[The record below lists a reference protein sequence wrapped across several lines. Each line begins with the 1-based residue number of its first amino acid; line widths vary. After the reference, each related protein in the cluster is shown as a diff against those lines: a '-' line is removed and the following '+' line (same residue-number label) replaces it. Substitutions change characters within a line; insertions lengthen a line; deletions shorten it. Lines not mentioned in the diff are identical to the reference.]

1 MLDIVLATLPIFL
14 LIFLGTA
21 LTRGK
26 ILSAAFWAEAE
37 RLIYYI
43 LFPCLLLSSVA
54 RAELTGL
61 EIGPMAA
68 VVVGSMLLATAAM
81 LALRRHLA
89 PDGPAFTSLYQGV
102 IRMNTYLGFAVAFAI
117 GGQAAVEA
125 TAVAVAIF
133 VPTANLLCVTILVS
147 YGAQSRMGGGSAL
160 ARTLL
165 AIAKNPLI
173 LSILGGIALNLTG
186 IGLPPVAEPM
196 LEILGRAALGLGL
209 LAVGAGLELK
219 ALRAAGPTVLLAVAL
234 KLVAMPGLAL
244 GLALLL
250 GLSGPAALAVI
261 LLNALPTA
269 GAAYILARQL
279 GGDAPLMAA
288 IITVQTGL
296 AMVSLPLVLALVP

>member
-26 ILSAAFWAEAE
+26 ILSGPFWGEAE

-54 RAELTGL
+54 KAELGGL
-61 EIGPMAA
+61 DIGPMAG
-68 VVVGSMLLATAAM
+68 VVIGSMAIATAAL

-133 VPTANLLCVTILVS
+133 VPTANLLCVTILVT
-147 YGAQSRMGGGSAL
+147 YGAQAKTGGGSML
-160 ARTLL
+160 AKTLL
-165 AIAKNPLI
+165 AIARNPLI

-186 IGLPPVAEPM
+186 VGLPPVAGPM

-219 ALRAAGPTVLLAVAL
+219 ALRVAGPTVLLAALL
-234 KLVAMPGLAL
+234 KLAVMPALAL
-244 GLALLL
+244 GLTLLFGL
-250 GLSGPAALAVI
+250 GGPAALAVV

-279 GGDAPLMAA
+279 GGDAALMAA